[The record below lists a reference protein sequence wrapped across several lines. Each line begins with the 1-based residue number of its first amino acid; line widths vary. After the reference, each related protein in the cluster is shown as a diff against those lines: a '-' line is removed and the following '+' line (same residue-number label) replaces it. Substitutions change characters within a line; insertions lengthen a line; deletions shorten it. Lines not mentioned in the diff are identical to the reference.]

1 MPKQRRSA
9 KRAVR
14 SRPRRQRENQTGVV
28 GKLLIMLAVV
38 AAVVLGVA
46 IFFQVRTVEV
56 QGNVIYSDEQVS
68 EISGVEPGD
77 NLVMVN
83 RASVMGNIKANL
95 PYVQDVSVGLILPDT
110 VVVKIKESD
119 VAGLVK
125 ADVGSEWYINT
136 KGRILGSTSSGFNG
150 QIIELTGFTVV
161 APAAGQ
167 QAVASEGMAE
177 NMSAALAVLAEME
190 ETGLM
195 DQVTSVNAEKS
206 YDVRLFCAEQ
216 YEIMLGGTDEL
227 DYKIWYLQ
235 EVLAALDS
243 YQTGMIDLTLDQ
255 ERAARF
261 IPWLQEEE
269 LESQEEEELE

>member
-9 KRAVR
+9 KRTVR

-38 AAVVLGVA
+38 AAIVLGVA

-56 QGNVIYSDEQVS
+56 QGNVIYSDEQVA

-77 NLVMVN
+77 NLVTVN

-110 VVVKIKESD
+110 VVVRIKESD

-136 KGRILGSTSSGFNG
+136 KGRILGSTASGFNG

-161 APAAGQ
+161 APVAGQ

-177 NMSAALAVLAEME
+177 NMSAALAVLDEME

-195 DQVTSVNAEKS
+195 DQITSVNAEKS
-206 YDVRLFCAEQ
+206 YDVRLFCGEQ

-269 LESQEEEELE
+269 LE